1 VTIVPQT
8 SIADTRGVT
17 SGIVSETVE
26 GESGGEMSVSDS
38 PPLLQ
43 GVKLVCEC
51 GMHCV
56 LSSATVR
63 GWPGIHIGRFSDQAM
78 SHLQKV
84 NE

>member
-1 VTIVPQT
+1 M
-8 SIADTRGVT
+8 T

-51 GMHCV
+51 SMHCV
-56 LSSATVR
+56 LSSANVR
-63 GWPGIHIGRFSDQAM
+63 GWPGIHIGRFSDQAI

-84 NE
+84 NQ